1 MRHIISAVVLM
12 LLSSVGY
19 AAIGTI
25 TEQVNAPPS
34 IVRKSATLAASKG
47 SGVEADDNVRTT
59 AGKVG
64 ITFTDNTRVQINENS
79 KLVID
84 SFVFDPN
91 NKKGGKLAMK
101 VAMGTVRYA
110 SGAVAHNNPDSV
122 KLTTPTATIAVR
134 GTDFT
139 MTVDELGRSTV
150 ILLPSCPKGWIDLER
165 DCKTGKI
172 EVITDEGK
180 VIMDKAFQATRVDSR
195 ESKPFK
201 PTILNLSEDMI
212 NNLLILSPPKELRES
227 EEDKQRR
234 RSEMKGALDVDFL
247 KETGLASAFEKEDK
261 EMYQD
266 KLSRNFLDQDL
277 LANVLDIINAQ
288 LAAQLDLLGKTKSG
302 LLPDYVPTSGVVA
315 EVDDLQVT
323 LCREGGGDTQCITTP
338 KNQNTTV
345 TQIQGP
351 IEVKNR
357 INSGGSTI
365 INATQN

>member
-1 MRHIISAVVLM
+1 
-12 LLSSVGY
+12 
-19 AAIGTI
+19 
-25 TEQVNAPPS
+25 
-34 IVRKSATLAASKG
+34 
-47 SGVEADDNVRTT
+47 
-59 AGKVG
+59 
-64 ITFTDNTRVQINENS
+64 
-79 KLVID
+79 
-84 SFVFDPN
+84 
-91 NKKGGKLAMK
+91 
-101 VAMGTVRYA
+101 
-110 SGAVAHNNPDSV
+110 
-122 KLTTPTATIAVR
+122 
-134 GTDFT
+134 
-139 MTVDELGRSTV
+139 
-150 ILLPSCPKGWIDLER
+150 
-165 DCKTGKI
+165 
-172 EVITDEGK
+172 
-180 VIMDKAFQATRVDSR
+180 MDKAFQATRVDSR

-212 NNLLILSPPKELRES
+212 NNLLLLSPPKELRES

-323 LCREGGGDTQCITTP
+323 LCREGSGDTQCITTP

-345 TQIQGP
+345 TQTQGP

>member
-1 MRHIISAVVLM
+1 MRHIISAVVLT

-34 IVRKSATLAASKG
+34 IVRKSATLAAGKG

-139 MTVDELGRSTV
+139 MTVDELGRSTI
-150 ILLPSCPKGWIDLER
+150 ILLPSCPQGWIDLER

-212 NNLLILSPPKELRES
+212 NNLLLLSPPKELRES

-345 TQIQGP
+345 TQTQGP

>member
-1 MRHIISAVVLM
+1 M
-12 LLSSVGY
+12 LLYSVGY

-212 NNLLILSPPKELRES
+212 NNLLLLSPPKELRES

-323 LCREGGGDTQCITTP
+323 LCREGSGDTQCITTP

-345 TQIQGP
+345 TQTQGP

>member
-1 MRHIISAVVLM
+1 VRRIISAVVLM
-12 LLSSVGY
+12 LLYSVGY

-212 NNLLILSPPKELRES
+212 NNLLLLSPPKELRES